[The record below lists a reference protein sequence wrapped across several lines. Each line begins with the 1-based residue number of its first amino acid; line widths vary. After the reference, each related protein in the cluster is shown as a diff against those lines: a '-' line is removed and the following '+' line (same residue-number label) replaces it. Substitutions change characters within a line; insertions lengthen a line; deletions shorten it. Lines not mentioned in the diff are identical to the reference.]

1 MTQETWRR
9 RSEWPLV
16 IAAVLFLAAYSI
28 QVISSTDAAV
38 VEFLIWT
45 TWLAFAGDYLINLF
59 LAPNRGRWFVR
70 NLHELAIVA
79 LPALRPLRLLRLVS
93 LLRVVHR
100 VGGNALRG
108 RVLIFVLSSAALLI
122 YVGALAV
129 LDAENNAP
137 GSNLTTFGD
146 AVWWAMTTITTVGY
160 GDHYPV
166 TVLGRGVAAGLM
178 VGGVAVLG
186 VVTASVASWMVQSVA
201 EETAAEIDSA
211 EEPIREEL
219 RRLSA
224 QVEHLTTLLQAGAAN
239 LPSGTPKVP
248 GVEPAATLS

>member
-9 RSEWPLV
+9 LSEWPLV
-16 IAAVLFLAAYSI
+16 IAAVLFLAAYSV
-28 QVISSTDAAV
+28 QVISNTDAAV

-45 TWLAFAGDYLINLF
+45 TWLAFAGDYVINLV
-59 LAPNRGRWFVR
+59 LAPSRGRWFVR

-122 YVGALAV
+122 YAGALAV
-129 LDAENNAP
+129 LDAEKNAP

-166 TVLGRGVAAGLM
+166 TVLGRCVAAGLM

-224 QVEHLTTLLQAGAAN
+224 QVEHLTTLLQAGAAD
-239 LPSGTPKVP
+239 LPAGTPKVP
-248 GVEPAATLS
+248 GVEPAATLK

>member
-1 MTQETWRR
+1 M
-9 RSEWPLV
+9 L
-16 IAAVLFLAAYSI
+16 
-28 QVISSTDAAV
+28 
-38 VEFLIWT
+38 
-45 TWLAFAGDYLINLF
+45 
-59 LAPNRGRWFVR
+59 RG
-70 NLHELAIVA
+70 LH
-79 LPALRPLRLLRLVS
+79 RPLQSAKAPHGTQRRLTQQPCHQPPGLVQ
-93 LLRVVHR
+93 
-100 VGGNALRG
+100 
-108 RVLIFVLSSAALLI
+108 
-122 YVGALAV
+122 LAV
-129 LDAENNAP
+129 LDAEKNAP

-166 TVLGRGVAAGLM
+166 TVLGRCVAAGLM

-224 QVEHLTTLLQAGAAN
+224 QVEHLTTLLRAGAAD
-239 LPSGTPKVP
+239 LPAGTPKVS
-248 GVEPAATLS
+248 GVEPAATLK

>member
-9 RSEWPLV
+9 RSEWPLTV
-16 IAAVLFLAAYSI
+16 AALLFLAAYSV
-28 QVISSTDAAV
+28 QVIADTDSVV
-38 VEFLIWT
+38 VELLIWT
-45 TWLAFAGDYLINLF
+45 TWLAFALDYAMNLI
-59 LAPNRGRWFVR
+59 LAPNRGRWFIR

-93 LLRVVHR
+93 LLRLVHR

-108 RVLIFVLSSAALLI
+108 RVLIFVLGSAALLI
-122 YVGALAV
+122 YAGALAV
-129 LDAENNAP
+129 LDAEENAP
-137 GSNLTTFGD
+137 GSNLTSFGD

-166 TVLGRGVAAGLM
+166 TVLGRCVAAGLM
-178 VGGVAVLG
+178 IGGVAVLG

-211 EEPIREEL
+211 EVPIREEL

-224 QVEHLTTLLQAGAAN
+224 QVEHLTALLQA
-239 LPSGTPKVP
+239 SSSQKETQ
-248 GVEPAATLS
+248 

>member
-9 RSEWPLV
+9 RSEWPLTV
-16 IAAVLFLAAYSI
+16 AALLFLAAYSV
-28 QVISSTDAAV
+28 QVIADTDSLV
-38 VEFLIWT
+38 VELLIWT
-45 TWLAFAGDYLINLF
+45 TWLAFALDYAMNLI
-59 LAPNRGRWFVR
+59 LAPNRGRWFIR

-93 LLRVVHR
+93 LLRLVHR

-108 RVLIFVLSSAALLI
+108 RVLIFVLGSAALLI
-122 YVGALAV
+122 YAGALAV
-129 LDAENNAP
+129 LDAEENAP

-166 TVLGRGVAAGLM
+166 TVLGRCVAAGLM
-178 VGGVAVLG
+178 IGGVAVLG

-211 EEPIREEL
+211 EVPIREEL

-224 QVEHLTTLLQAGAAN
+224 QVEHLTALLQA
-239 LPSGTPKVP
+239 SSTQKETP
-248 GVEPAATLS
+248 

>member
-1 MTQETWRR
+1 LT
-9 RSEWPLV
+9 V
-16 IAAVLFLAAYSI
+16 AALLFLAAYSV
-28 QVISSTDAAV
+28 QVIADTDSVV
-38 VEFLIWT
+38 VELLIWT
-45 TWLAFAGDYLINLF
+45 TWLAFALDYAMNLI
-59 LAPNRGRWFVR
+59 LAPNRGRWFIR

-93 LLRVVHR
+93 LLRLVHR

-108 RVLIFVLSSAALLI
+108 RVLIFVLGSAALLI
-122 YVGALAV
+122 YAGALAV
-129 LDAENNAP
+129 LDAEENAP

-166 TVLGRGVAAGLM
+166 TVLGRCVAAGLM
-178 VGGVAVLG
+178 IGGVAVLG

-211 EEPIREEL
+211 EVPIRDEL
-219 RRLSA
+219 RRLSV
-224 QVEHLTTLLQAGAAN
+224 QVEHLTALLQSSSTQKEI
-239 LPSGTPKVP
+239 P
-248 GVEPAATLS
+248 

>member
-9 RSEWPLV
+9 HSEWPLTVAALLFLVAYSVQV
-16 IAAVLFLAAYSI
+16 IAN
-28 QVISSTDAAV
+28 TDSEV
-38 VEFLIWT
+38 VEFFIWT
-45 TWLAFAGDYLINLF
+45 TWLAFAVDYVMNLV
-59 LAPNRGRWFVR
+59 LAPNRGRWFIR
-70 NLHELAIVA
+70 NLHELALVV

-93 LLRVVHR
+93 LVRVVHR

-108 RVLIFVLSSAALLI
+108 RVLIFVLSSAMLLI
-122 YVGALAV
+122 YAGALAV
-129 LDAENNAP
+129 LDAEANSP

-166 TVLGRGVAAGLM
+166 TVLGRCVAAGLM
-178 VGGVAVLG
+178 IGGVAVLG

-201 EETAAEIDSA
+201 EETAAEIDSV
-211 EEPIREEL
+211 EEPIRQEI

-224 QVEHLTTLLQAGAAN
+224 QVEHLTTLLQAGAAD
-239 LPSGTPKVP
+239 LPKENPGASGP
-248 GVEPAATLS
+248 SHMRS